1 MNMMMM
7 MMMLKAKCEDSFVFL
22 SVIPRITEWFSVKF
36 DIVNYKRNC
45 KAGLILILLDSKT
58 IF

>member
-1 MNMMMM
+1 MMMM